1 MNELHAIPAR
11 QLGAYEVSLIP
22 APGPMAS
29 FASRLLQLFKGSQ
42 NSEACVKVFVIWK
55 GCVSVTRS
63 CLHAYYTLS
72 GQYTVLAAQYI

>member
-29 FASRLLQLFKGSQ
+29 FASRLLQLLKGSQ
-42 NSEACVKVFVIWK
+42 NSEACMIAFVIWK
-55 GCVSVTRS
+55 GCISVTTSR
-63 CLHAYYTLS
+63 LHAYYNLL
-72 GQYTVLAAQYI
+72 GQYTAQYI